1 MIVRSYLCKVG
12 MKYFPGELGIQNYN
26 ANKLIDKGNTSSEL
40 SFNFGNISKYFGQV
54 LTIIYCYTSATYMS
68 INYFTDI
75 GNHLDLN
82 SKYPTKTNLAFES
95 FSNAF
100 LINSVISVTFTTA
113 ILEHLR
119 TCNERI
125 LLQYPQKGLIN
136 STVFFLCAT
145 LVL

>member
-1 MIVRSYLCKVG
+1 

-82 SKYPTKTNLAFES
+82 SKYPTKN
-95 FSNAF
+95 
-100 LINSVISVTFTTA
+100 
-113 ILEHLR
+113 
-119 TCNERI
+119 
-125 LLQYPQKGLIN
+125 
-136 STVFFLCAT
+136 
-145 LVL
+145 

>member
-1 MIVRSYLCKVG
+1 
-12 MKYFPGELGIQNYN
+12 
-26 ANKLIDKGNTSSEL
+26 
-40 SFNFGNISKYFGQV
+40 
-54 LTIIYCYTSATYMS
+54 MS

-75 GNHLDLN
+75 GNHLDMN

-125 LLQYPQKGLIN
+125 LLQYPQKGVIN
-136 STVFFLCAT
+136 STDFFCVRLSFSNAQQTRSRWQRNTIKHCAQYYVT
-145 LVL
+145 YS